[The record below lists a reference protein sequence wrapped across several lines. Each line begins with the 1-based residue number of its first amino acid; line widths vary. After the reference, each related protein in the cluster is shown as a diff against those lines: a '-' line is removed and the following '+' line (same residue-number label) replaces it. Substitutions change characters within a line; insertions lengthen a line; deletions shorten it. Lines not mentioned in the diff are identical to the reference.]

1 MMVAAVILTVISI
14 YICSVSI
21 NIASPK
27 IMGHTTVVGPFGILN
42 PPMRLGTPTQPSITC
57 SKLAIETLEQGVKYV
72 QS

>member
-27 IMGHTTVVGPFGILN
+27 IMGHTTVVGLSGILN
-42 PPMRLGTPTQPSITC
+42 PPMRLGTPTQLSITC